1 MWAKMVSAV
10 ILAAGMSQRMKEAKL
25 FLPFK
30 KHTIIEEVIDH
41 AKSSKV
47 DEIYIVHG
55 DDADRWRRIANNKGI
70 LPIYNPNYK
79 KGQSTSVKVGVER
92 ISRNVEGVLF
102 LLGDQPFI
110 RSNIINGIID
120 TFHRRDRASIIVPR
134 YEGRRGNP
142 VLFHLKWKND
152 LMSLTGDEGAR
163 SILIKN
169 HDEVGYIDFHNKF
182 YNLDIDTKEDY
193 KYALNLKEKVWE

>member
-1 MWAKMVSAV
+1 MISAV

-30 KHTIIEEVIDH
+30 KHTIIEEVIDN

-55 DDADRWRRIANNKGI
+55 DDVDRWRRIANTKGVV
-70 LPIYNPNYK
+70 PIYNSNYK
-79 KGQSTSVKVGVER
+79 KGQSTSVKAGMER
-92 ISRNVEGVLF
+92 ISRSTDGVLF

-110 RSNIINGIID
+110 KSNIINEIID
-120 TFHRRDRASIIVPR
+120 KFHRTDRASIIVPR
-134 YEGRRGNP
+134 YERKRGNP

-152 LMSLTGDEGAR
+152 LLSLIGDQGAR
-163 SILIKN
+163 SIFIKN
-169 HDEVGYIDFHNKF
+169 NDEVSYIDFDNKF

-193 KYALNLKEKVWE
+193 RDAIKVEKKVSK